1 MKNILYISK
10 YNGIVGGIERYMQKS
25 AELLRRN
32 SFAVHYLYTEN
43 GGKEPE
49 SFANA
54 FDTVQIFS
62 PENNWLKN
70 ADMVIIHNIIGV
82 EYLPFMPE
90 KKTFFFAH
98 DHNIYCQRHHYYT
111 PIGRKNCHRK
121 YNKFICKLCSLGRNE
136 APPLAEYRKLPALVL
151 SDFMAENLRKNGFEK
166 VVKLPAFIKTAEKE
180 HNFMPDG
187 VLRILFLGQLIRGKG
202 ADLMLKTFKDLVKV
216 GIPFTC
222 TIAGD
227 GKDRIMLKKMVEKFK
242 LCDKVTFTGFVSEPE
257 KLWDDCD
264 VFFFPVRWQEPFG
277 LVGLEAMAH
286 GIPVV
291 AFDTGGV
298 REWLSSSENGI
309 VVPEKKTIG
318 AAGMLGVLAQN
329 RKLLESMGKR
339 GTELAKEKFSE
350 EQFVKKFQQLL
361 ELLQ

>member
-1 MKNILYISK
+1 MTNILYIGK

-82 EYLPFMPE
+82 EYLPFMPK

-111 PIGRKNCHRK
+111 SIGRINCHRK

-166 VVKLPAFIKTAEKE
+166 VVKLPAFIKTTEKE

-202 ADLMLKTFKDLVKV
+202 ADLMLKTLAKLD
-216 GIPFTC
+216 IPFRC
-222 TIAGD
+222 TIAGE
-227 GKDRIMLKKMVEKFK
+227 GKDRRILESMVEKYG
-242 LCDKVTFTGFVSEPE
+242 LQSKVFFTGFVSDPAE
-257 KLWDDCD
+257 LWSNSD
-264 VFFFPVRWQEPFG
+264 VLFFPIRWQEPFG

-286 GIPVV
+286 GVPVIS
-291 AFDTGGV
+291 FDLGGV
-298 REWLSSSENGI
+298 REYLSDVCGALI
-309 VVPEKKTIG
+309 PEKNIKQATETLTQFYRQPELLKTMG
-318 AAGMLGVLAQN
+318 QN
-329 RKLLESMGKR
+329 GLTLVKNQFSEKQFV
-339 GTELAKEKFSE
+339 EKF
-350 EQFVKKFQQLL
+350 K
-361 ELLQ
+361 ELIGGLQ